1 MANEE
6 LYATHGPQRV
16 TAGSGLRTARPTAD
30 AATQQMQALKA
41 EIAAKAAA
49 EAKLQA
55 DLRASLRDE
64 VKPKGGIL
72 SRILGR

>member
-1 MANEE
+1 MADQQ
-6 LYATHGPQRV
+6 LYAGHGPQRV
-16 TAGSGLRTARPTAD
+16 AAGAGARTQRPTAD

-41 EIAAKAAA
+41 EMAAKAAA

-64 VKPKGGIL
+64 VKPKGGL
-72 SRILGR
+72 FARILGR